1 VNRRRRGS
9 VRRATGI
16 ALLAGALRSHVALA
30 DPSEPGSARPPVS
43 LSLQDGGC
51 DAAQPLEI
59 TAALRVELL
68 GRLVE
73 GPPPGNAYRAAL
85 VCSGDVVAMSVV
97 APGGG
102 AKSNRTD
109 LASVPA
115 SVRSRILAL
124 AVAELVRD
132 LDRDASPAPSPP
144 QSASL
149 PRLPELA
156 APPTSRPPGHSLELG
171 AFVQTG
177 AFLEHALW
185 LTGGGLRVVYSRG
198 PFWAGFDVALLSAT
212 QRFES
217 GTVQDLLTYGS
228 PFLGW
233 QSGGRRMQAR
243 LGAGYALGAAKLRGS
258 ASDALAVAGS
268 VTGPWAAPHIL
279 GDVQLVIAGGVSL
292 YVRGHLGWVTSPVV
306 GQVAGASRVA
316 FEGAWAGGQAGIALA
331 L

>member
-9 VRRATGI
+9 ARRATGI

-43 LSLQDGGC
+43 LSVQEGGC

-73 GPPPGNAYRAAL
+73 GPPPGDAYRAAL
-85 VCSGDVVAMSVV
+85 VCSGDVVAMAVV
-97 APGGG
+97 APGGR
-102 AKSNRTD
+102 AKSNQTD

-132 LDRDASPAPSPP
+132 LDRDASPAPSP
-144 QSASL
+144 SVSL
-149 PRLPELA
+149 PRVQELA
-156 APPTSRPPGHSLELG
+156 APPSSHPPSRSLELG

-198 PFWAGFDVALLSAT
+198 PFCAGFDVALLSAT

-217 GTVQDLLTYGS
+217 GAVQELLSYAS

-233 QSGGRRMQAR
+233 QSSGRRAHVR
-243 LGAGYALGAAKLRGS
+243 LGAGYALGAAQLRGS
-258 ASDALAVAGS
+258 ASEALAVAGT
-268 VTGPWAAPHIL
+268 VTGPWAAPYML
-279 GDVQLVIAGGVSL
+279 GDFEFVVTEGVSL
-292 YVRGHLGWVTSPVV
+292 YVHGHLGWVTSPVV
-306 GQVAGASRVA
+306 GQVAGASSVA
-316 FEGAWAGGQAGIALA
+316 FEGTWAGGHVGIALA